1 MTNQKSN
8 GAVTA
13 KADKLPAM
21 NMENLEKF
29 AGTGL
34 DTITTDDIA
43 TPRLKVLA
51 QMSPELE
58 EIDGARAGMICNS
71 VSKKIY
77 SGQDGISVVVCG
89 YDKVWLEWQD
99 RGKGSSAPVNIFSP
113 VDKPTNAVRGDDGK
127 FRLESGNYLEEC
139 ANFYCLLLNGGVA
152 PEPAIIS
159 MKATQLKAARSWAY
173 SLKNEFIQNP
183 KTKKLFLAP
192 SWYRIYT
199 LTTTKQSND
208 KGSWYGWVVNK
219 GDFLNSEDTFD
230 MAANFNESVRKGI
243 VKPKYDDEV
252 ESSSS
257 DQDTPF

>member
-1 MTNQKSN
+1 MTNAKAN
-8 GAVTA
+8 GAVTT
-13 KADKLPAM
+13 KAEKLPAM

-58 EIDGARAGMICNS
+58 EIEGAKAGMILNS
-71 VSKKIY
+71 VSKKVY
-77 SGQDGISVVVCG
+77 PGQEGIKVVVCG
-89 YDKVWLEWQD
+89 YEKVWLEWQD
-99 RGKGSSAPVNIFSP
+99 RGKGSSAPVNIFSAK
-113 VDKPTNAVRGDDGK
+113 DKPTNAVRGDDGK

-252 ESSSS
+252 ETSNASG
-257 DQDTPF
+257 DIPF

>member
-1 MTNQKSN
+1 MTNQKT

-58 EIDGARAGMICNS
+58 EIDGAKAGMICNS

>member
-58 EIDGARAGMICNS
+58 EIDGAKAGMICNS

-113 VDKPTNAVRGDDGK
+113 MDKPTNAVRGDDGK

>member
-58 EIDGARAGMICNS
+58 EIDGAKAGMICNS

-252 ESSSS
+252 ESSNS

>member
-1 MTNQKSN
+1 MTNQKN

-58 EIDGARAGMICNS
+58 EIDGAKAGMICNS

>member
-1 MTNQKSN
+1 
-8 GAVTA
+8 
-13 KADKLPAM
+13 M

-58 EIDGARAGMICNS
+58 EIDGAKAGMICNS

-192 SWYRIYT
+192 SWYRMYT

-252 ESSSS
+252 DSSSS

>member
-58 EIDGARAGMICNS
+58 EIDGAKAGMICNS

>member
-1 MTNQKSN
+1 MTNNKAN
-8 GAVTA
+8 GAVTT

-58 EIDGARAGMICNS
+58 EIDGAKAGMICNS

-113 VDKPTNAVRGDDGK
+113 MDKPTNAVRGDDGK

>member
-1 MTNQKSN
+1 MEKTKAN

-13 KADKLPAM
+13 KTDKLPAM

-58 EIDGARAGMICNS
+58 EIDGAKAGMICNS

-192 SWYRIYT
+192 SWYRMYT

-252 ESSSS
+252 DSSSS

>member
-58 EIDGARAGMICNS
+58 EIDGAKAGMICNS

-173 SLKNEFIQNP
+173 SLKNEFIQHP

>member
-58 EIDGARAGMICNS
+58 EIDGAKAGMICNS

-89 YDKVWLEWQD
+89 YDKVWL
-99 RGKGSSAPVNIFSP
+99 
-113 VDKPTNAVRGDDGK
+113 
-127 FRLESGNYLEEC
+127 
-139 ANFYCLLLNGGVA
+139 
-152 PEPAIIS
+152 
-159 MKATQLKAARSWAY
+159 
-173 SLKNEFIQNP
+173 
-183 KTKKLFLAP
+183 
-192 SWYRIYT
+192 
-199 LTTTKQSND
+199 
-208 KGSWYGWVVNK
+208 
-219 GDFLNSEDTFD
+219 
-230 MAANFNESVRKGI
+230 
-243 VKPKYDDEV
+243 
-252 ESSSS
+252 
-257 DQDTPF
+257 

>member
-13 KADKLPAM
+13 KTDKLPAM

-58 EIDGARAGMICNS
+58 EIDGAKAGMICNS

-89 YDKVWLEWQD
+89 YDKVWLEGQD

>member
-8 GAVTA
+8 GAVIA

-58 EIDGARAGMICNS
+58 EIDGAKAGMICNS

>member
-1 MTNQKSN
+1 MEKTKAN

-58 EIDGARAGMICNS
+58 EIDGAKAGMICNS

>member
-1 MTNQKSN
+1 MTNAKAN
-8 GAVTA
+8 GAVTT
-13 KADKLPAM
+13 KAERLPAM

-58 EIDGARAGMICNS
+58 EIDGAKAGMICNS

>member
-58 EIDGARAGMICNS
+58 EIDGAKAGMICNS

-192 SWYRIYT
+192 SWYRMYT

>member
-13 KADKLPAM
+13 KADKLPAR
-21 NMENLEKF
+21 NMEHLEKF

-58 EIDGARAGMICNS
+58 EIDGAKAGMICNS

>member
-1 MTNQKSN
+1 MTNQQSN

-21 NMENLEKF
+21 SMDNLEKF

-58 EIDGARAGMICNS
+58 EIDGAKAGMICNS

-257 DQDTPF
+257 DQATPF